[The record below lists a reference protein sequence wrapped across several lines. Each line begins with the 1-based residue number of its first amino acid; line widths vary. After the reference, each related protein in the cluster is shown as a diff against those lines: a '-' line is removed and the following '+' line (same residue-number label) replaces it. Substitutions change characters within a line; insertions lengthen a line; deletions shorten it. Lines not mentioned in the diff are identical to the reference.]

1 MKFQIIWN
9 FFIFLANDSKYFGIF
24 FQLFWKWFEIDSKL
38 LGIFFIFL
46 GNDSKYFGNDSNSF
60 GNDSKYFGIFPT
72 FLEMITNILEFFQL
86 YWKRF
91 VIYSKL
97 FGNGSNFFGIDSE
110 YFRIFTT
117 FLELIP
123 NCLEMIVIS
132 NDMKWCKM
140 TWLNRFDIF
149 WLDCEWFQIIWI
161 PKWLELK
168 MWDDDN
174 D

>member
-9 FFIFLANDSKYFGIF
+9 FPIFLANY
-24 FQLFWKWFEIDSKL
+24 
-38 LGIFFIFL
+38 
-46 GNDSKYFGNDSNSF
+46 
-60 GNDSKYFGIFPT
+60 SKYFGIFPT

-161 PKWLELK
+161 PKWLEELK
-168 MWDDDN
+168 VTWWRLTKLILWPRDKMISWSKSVFSLSEI
-174 D
+174 